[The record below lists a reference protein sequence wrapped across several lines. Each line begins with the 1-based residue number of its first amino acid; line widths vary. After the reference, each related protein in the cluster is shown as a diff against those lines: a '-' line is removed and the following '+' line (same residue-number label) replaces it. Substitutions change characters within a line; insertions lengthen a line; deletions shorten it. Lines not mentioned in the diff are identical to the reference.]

1 MADKYFIRKAE
12 VKDADDILRLVK
24 ELAEYENMPEGP
36 QIRAQELADSLT
48 SWYECLLL
56 IHQPSNEA
64 TPVTVGYAVYNFCF
78 STWVGRMTYM
88 EDLYVCP
95 KHRGHG
101 LGYSLM
107 QSVAKV
113 RPYVGNSYL
122 MRRVAGDYDG
132 CPCWNQLAKK
142 LYSKINAENV
152 SLAYNW
158 EMMHLEGEDFSKFAQ
173 EKSIIPVDS
182 YPRISLNVA
191 EWRIPPRSVSWYP
204 ELSNNLKLSLPL
216 FRGQFHSS
224 SVEGYRQIFKL
235 MNPVVRLCLVKSKS
249 LAVAPRLL
257 RQFDGSREIF

>member
-36 QIRAQELADSLT
+36 QIRAQDLANSLT

-64 TPVTVGYAVYNFCF
+64 TPVTVGYTLYSFCF

-107 QSVAKV
+107 QSVAKLSHEK
-113 RPYVGNSYL
+113 GC
-122 MRRVAGDYDG
+122 RRLRWAVLG
-132 CPCWNQLAKK
+132 WNQLAKK

-152 SLAYNW
+152 SLTYNW

-173 EKSIIPVDS
+173 EKSIIPV
-182 YPRISLNVA
+182 
-191 EWRIPPRSVSWYP
+191 VS
-204 ELSNNLKLSLPL
+204 
-216 FRGQFHSS
+216 
-224 SVEGYRQIFKL
+224 
-235 MNPVVRLCLVKSKS
+235 
-249 LAVAPRLL
+249 
-257 RQFDGSREIF
+257 